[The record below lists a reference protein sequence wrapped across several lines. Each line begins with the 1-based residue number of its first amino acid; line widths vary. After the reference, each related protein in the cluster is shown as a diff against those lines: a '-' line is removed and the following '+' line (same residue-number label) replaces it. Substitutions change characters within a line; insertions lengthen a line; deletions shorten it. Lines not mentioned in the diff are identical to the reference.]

1 MSGTNQPEIN
11 ATNGIITWT
20 PDVTQA
26 GTSNVL
32 TTVVTAS
39 GVPPLSATNSFAVVV
54 NPLPVLGSTT
64 FTNGGFLLTW
74 YAPTNDRFQVQFT
87 DSLSPV
93 NWQSFSNVV
102 SYTGPPTPTNGL
114 FTFFDDG
121 SQYPFTGLRFYRL
134 ILLGVTPPATPPPV
148 LPAQTNRVINPLE
161 ALVVTNTASD
171 AAVPAPVLT

>member
-64 FTNGGFLLTW
+64 FTNGVVLLTW
-74 YAPTNDRFQVQFT
+74 SAPTNDQFQIEWTTNLTPIVVWTPFPDIITSTNSTFIFT
-87 DSLSPV
+87 D
-93 NWQSFSNVV
+93 
-102 SYTGPPTPTNGL
+102 TNAPL
-114 FTFFDDG
+114 VIK
-121 SQYPFTGLRFYRL
+121 FYRL
-134 ILLGVTPPATPPPV
+134 LL
-148 LPAQTNRVINPLE
+148 LP
-161 ALVVTNTASD
+161 
-171 AAVPAPVLT
+171 